1 MTTLASG
8 IQLSSC
14 DEAGTSPYRG
24 LLMGEESQ
32 CSDNSPGVV
41 YSRATHV
48 S

>member
-1 MTTLASG
+1 MTALASG
-8 IQLSSC
+8 TQLSSY

-24 LLMGEESQ
+24 LLMGEGSQ

-41 YSRATHV
+41 YSRASHM